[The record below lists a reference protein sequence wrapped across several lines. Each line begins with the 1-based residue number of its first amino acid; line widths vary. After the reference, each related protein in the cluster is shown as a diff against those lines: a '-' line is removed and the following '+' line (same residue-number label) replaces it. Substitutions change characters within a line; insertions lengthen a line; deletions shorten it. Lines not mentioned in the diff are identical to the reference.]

1 MRRNPVAPETRK
13 LVAARAG
20 HYCEVCGLQPPDQI
34 HHRRPRGMGS
44 TRRPESHYPT
54 ALLALCAA
62 CHQMVESRR
71 ALAYE
76 LGWLVRQGHNPAE
89 IPVLR
94 HGCDWV
100 LLDDHGNTTPC
111 NETNTDRGKP

>member
-1 MRRNPVAPETRK
+1 
-13 LVAARAG
+13 
-20 HYCEVCGLQPPDQI
+20 
-34 HHRRPRGMGS
+34 
-44 TRRPESHYPT
+44 
-54 ALLALCAA
+54 
-62 CHQMVESRR
+62 MVESRR